1 MDNYNT
7 SGGLADLNNSNSDLA
22 AIIDDLENDNNL
34 PRPTFPA
41 NPAEPTE
48 FEVENLLNETLTE
61 TLQDIE
67 QTQHHWSGS
76 QQCLHHLQYS
86 GNVATV
92 YTVQAFLSFQDRIA
106 LSCLLSSPPALQPR
120 PKISNLKPF
129 DIMTVKQA
137 LIEYSYSRLNIRKCN
152 TAHYMNIWYKMHT
165 YHNILLK
172 YAHI

>member
-1 MDNYNT
+1 MHHHEEQ
-7 SGGLADLNNSNSDLA
+7 SAAPPQHPGHILCIGGEWYACHLAYV
-22 AIIDDLENDNNL
+22 
-34 PRPTFPA
+34 P
-41 NPAEPTE
+41 
-48 FEVENLLNETLTE
+48 
-61 TLQDIE
+61 DIE

-86 GNVATV
+86 GNVAMV
-92 YTVQAFLSFQDRIA
+92 YTVQTFLSFQDRIA

-129 DIMTVKQA
+129 DIMTVKQT
-137 LIEYSYSRLNIRKCN
+137 LIDYIYSRLNIRKYN